1 MFTMAASLQVRDLP
15 VSGSMNADGKLVW
28 VLRKADK
35 QRGCQKEEDF
45 NREGRRLSALK
56 YSPE

>member
-1 MFTMAASLQVRDLP
+1 
-15 VSGSMNADGKLVW
+15 MNGDKKLGW

-35 QRGCQKEEDF
+35 RRGCQKEEDC
-45 NREGRRLSALK
+45 NREGQRLSALK